1 MEIYYYFLI
10 DKYIKSDSILYLP
23 SLSLIFLAFKLSP
36 KIKEIDKHE

>member
-1 MEIYYYFLI
+1 LLI
-10 DKYIKSDSILYLP
+10 NILKSDSILYLP